1 MSNPD
6 LSGPYW
12 PDSGRAGVRTGD
24 WRAQGDPSDNPASLR
39 PPQHSRPA
47 DYDQPGGREQGPARG
62 GREAGSREARGRA
75 AGRGAARSRRAP
87 AGPPDDWSA
96 SAVPAEPRRGRRAAD
111 DGWDAAADRG
121 RGARWPGL
129 RDGAGTGSSADRRG
143 SDSGGPAVQQLR
155 DRLGLQGPAG
165 PAGPR
170 SAARAAGRPAQ
181 RPAGRGGGQRG
192 RASYDS
198 YGDAAASGGTLQRDR
213 REYGPGPG
221 RSAGADPRRPG
232 SHGPG
237 GGSGGGRGG
246 GRGSDRGQGFRHWLL
261 HGRWWRHWTWKKAIM
276 VALGTAA
283 SFAVL
288 VLAAV
293 TYEYSSTPIP
303 SSVSEA
309 AQEQSSNVYFSNG
322 KTLVGTFSQGT
333 NRQILTSSQI
343 PDDLKQAVVAAE
355 DRHFYT
361 EGGISPTGIVRAA
374 YEDVSGGEFQG
385 GSTITQQFVRNY
397 YAGIGT
403 EQTASR
409 KIREIFVA
417 VKLAHEKSKD
427 WILTQYLNTVYLGDH
442 AYGVGAAAQ
451 VYFNEPAA
459 QLNIAQSAMIAAMI
473 NQPGYFDPDPHAGA
487 PYQALVSRW
496 QYVLTNMVRD
506 GAITQKQASA
516 QKFPKIIP
524 GLLDNGWTGY
534 RGYIMESVLNELEN
548 TYGFTDQQVYTKGLR
563 IVTTFNESMMNA
575 LNRAV
580 DQNLELMRADG
591 QPLPS
596 WANVGAVLEQPGTG
610 AILAMYPGKSFS
622 AEHQWNE
629 ATQAREQVGSSFKPY
644 VLSTAV
650 NEGMDVQTSQL
661 DGNGPLC
668 VPTDEYPTTPSI
680 LPVNGSCPPSQYG
693 YYKVNNDTEG
703 DFGPV
708 SVVTASAASINSAY
722 TDLWHRVGGQNV
734 LNMAQSFGVNL
745 PATGLVPTKNNPGML
760 HEAGMALGQGSLTVE
775 EQTTM
780 FATLADNGE
789 YYTPHVIAHLSEGA
803 EQIPLK
809 ISQNHVF
816 SRPNAAA
823 DVDYALSFDDQPGGT
838 AYPAAAWDRPII
850 AKTGTT
856 NTAQSAFFIGAIP
869 QYALGVAI
877 FGPQNV
883 SSDTLDILPSLN
895 GQGGG
900 FGGTWP
906 ATIWHTFMSTEFA
919 SLPVEQL
926 PTPNYNGYAQ
936 WTQVQPA
943 PVVRHTHAQP
953 SPSCTPFPGN
963 PCSPGGGS
971 PSPAPTPTV
980 PTFGPPNPSP
990 TCTPSPGQPCLPGPP
1005 QTGGAAATAAA
1016 LTPAAEEAARARA
1029 RTG

>member
-1 MSNPD
+1 
-6 LSGPYW
+6 
-12 PDSGRAGVRTGD
+12 
-24 WRAQGDPSDNPASLR
+24 
-39 PPQHSRPA
+39 
-47 DYDQPGGREQGPARG
+47 
-62 GREAGSREARGRA
+62 
-75 AGRGAARSRRAP
+75 
-87 AGPPDDWSA
+87 
-96 SAVPAEPRRGRRAAD
+96 
-111 DGWDAAADRG
+111 
-121 RGARWPGL
+121 
-129 RDGAGTGSSADRRG
+129 
-143 SDSGGPAVQQLR
+143 
-155 DRLGLQGPAG
+155 
-165 PAGPR
+165 
-170 SAARAAGRPAQ
+170 
-181 RPAGRGGGQRG
+181 
-192 RASYDS
+192 
-198 YGDAAASGGTLQRDR
+198 
-213 REYGPGPG
+213 
-221 RSAGADPRRPG
+221 
-232 SHGPG
+232 
-237 GGSGGGRGG
+237 
-246 GRGSDRGQGFRHWLL
+246 
-261 HGRWWRHWTWKKAIM
+261 
-276 VALGTAA
+276 
-283 SFAVL
+283 
-288 VLAAV
+288 
-293 TYEYSSTPIP
+293 
-303 SSVSEA
+303 
-309 AQEQSSNVYFSNG
+309 
-322 KTLVGTFSQGT
+322 
-333 NRQILTSSQI
+333 
-343 PDDLKQAVVAAE
+343 
-355 DRHFYT
+355 
-361 EGGISPTGIVRAA
+361 
-374 YEDVSGGEFQG
+374 
-385 GSTITQQFVRNY
+385 
-397 YAGIGT
+397 
-403 EQTASR
+403 
-409 KIREIFVA
+409 
-417 VKLAHEKSKD
+417 
-427 WILTQYLNTVYLGDH
+427 
-442 AYGVGAAAQ
+442 
-451 VYFNEPAA
+451 
-459 QLNIAQSAMIAAMI
+459 MIAAMI

-650 NEGMDVQTSQL
+650 NEGMDVRTSQL

-708 SVVTASAASINSAY
+708 GVVTASAASINSAY

-869 QYALGVAI
+869 TQALAVAI
-877 FGPQNV
+877 FTSNQSGTGIE
-883 SSDTLDILPSLN
+883 TLNNL
-895 GQGGG
+895 GGQAQGGY
-900 FGGTWP
+900 GGTWP
-906 ATIWHTFMSTEFA
+906 ATIWHTYAENMFVPIGVQQF
-919 SLPVEQL
+919 QQ
-926 PTPNYNGYAQ
+926 PTFTGGTWNLVPPNLRKAKHKKNNKGQNNGQ
-936 WTQVQPA
+936 NPG
-943 PVVRHTHAQP
+943 PQP
-953 SPSCTPFPGN
+953 SSGAGNPNPFPTYTCD
-963 PCSPGGGS
+963 PQQVTCSTNTPQPFGGGGGGGGGAQTAS
-971 PSPAPTPTV
+971 GTV
-980 PTFGPPNPSP
+980 A
-990 TCTPSPGQPCLPGPP
+990 
-1005 QTGGAAATAAA
+1005 GAAAGGVLAA
-1016 LTPAAEEAARARA
+1016 LPVTCLWVRRRGRRRGARR
-1029 RTG
+1029 G